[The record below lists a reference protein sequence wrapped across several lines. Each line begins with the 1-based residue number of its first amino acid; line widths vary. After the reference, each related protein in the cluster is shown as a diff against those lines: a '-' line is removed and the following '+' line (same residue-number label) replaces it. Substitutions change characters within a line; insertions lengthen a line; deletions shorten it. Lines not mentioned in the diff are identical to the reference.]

1 MQASTVFCPWSCEV
15 ERCLW
20 QMQRSAAR
28 AKQREAKQ
36 RAGFDRVL
44 PLVMRS
50 FQSFLYFLP
59 KQLMI
64 LNSCC
69 ISRPLFSGGFLLGG
83 GGAGGGG
90 GGGRGTPRRRDSSS
104 AKVGGSKGPTQRTYC
119 STPIRPRSDRTCSA
133 RTKAQVRGWGG
144 GEGGPGGQ
152 SGRFWFIYP
161 FIPIVY
167 ALLPSLVPEHS
178 QPRRRIR

>member
-1 MQASTVFCPWSCEV
+1 MHNASSNHNKCRMLSLHSQVMYIISSSERLLLFCDLSV
-15 ERCLW
+15 
-20 QMQRSAAR
+20 
-28 AKQREAKQ
+28 KTI
-36 RAGFDRVL
+36 FDRVL

-83 GGAGGGG
+83 GGPG
-90 GGGRGTPRRRDSSS
+90 GGGRGTPRRRESSS
-104 AKVGGSKGPTQRTYC
+104 ARVGGSRGPTARTYC
-119 STPIRPRSDRTCSA
+119 STPMRPRSERTCSA

-167 ALLPSLVPEHS
+167 ALLPFLVPGHS